1 MGETATEGRGIVVVT
16 KRQDNIVTSKP
27 ERVEEVK
34 PSRISDTKFT
44 CFIEKGL
51 RHFIIRNMSERK
63 AGIRKEDE
71 GEENCPFIRIS
82 RAFPDARL
90 TSLRISIERK
100 TT

>member
-1 MGETATEGRGIVVVT
+1 M
-16 KRQDNIVTSKP
+16 TSKP
-27 ERVEEVK
+27 EKVEEVK

-63 AGIRKEDE
+63 AGIRKENE
-71 GEENCPFIRIS
+71 GEENCPFILMNGQFSSPSIS